1 MQPTSL
7 QQLNKPAGR
16 VIQICKWRHAAFNE
30 KKKRRWIVLTISG
43 IVTHI
48 VSDLLGKH
56 WRWAGGAEGGW
67 GDWTLGIWGGT
78 AWMWAVK
85 CVFVCANMC
94 RGLFWLLLPAQ
105 KLGNQ
110 IYSTPNDRMH
120 KISPSLSS
128 PDEDYHRGRAR
139 SRYDRI
145 IIQWHW
151 PFMCWIAAKI
161 KGLSGWME

>member
-1 MQPTSL
+1 MWQTRACGFFASLQEKANWNFKKQATICTTSLHARLDKATFIIPARALKTSAVVSNWLARVGGAARLIIRCWSTKTTLVIVQPTSL

-67 GDWTLGIWGGT
+67 GDWTLGI
-78 AWMWAVK
+78 
-85 CVFVCANMC
+85 
-94 RGLFWLLLPAQ
+94 
-105 KLGNQ
+105 
-110 IYSTPNDRMH
+110 
-120 KISPSLSS
+120 
-128 PDEDYHRGRAR
+128 
-139 SRYDRI
+139 
-145 IIQWHW
+145 
-151 PFMCWIAAKI
+151 
-161 KGLSGWME
+161 